1 MVLEHKMMI
10 TASIWAGAYRA
21 AILETVKEDGVN

>member
-10 TASIWAGAYRA
+10 TARIWTDDYGK
-21 AILETVKEDGVN
+21 AILETVKEGGVN